1 MITAFSG
8 FILCFWWAEPTSI
21 WEGRRY
27 NHQGH
32 HSRWHL
38 HPASLQFH
46 LSSLLYG
53 PLSPECPLSLMGNQA
68 DTQKWKFPISH
79 PSSADTSNCFAC
91 EYLPLALQ
99 PRELPCPAQHIW
111 CLVLMNYTLWHE
123 FPKRPKVI
131 SYKSSWYDS
140 GGLSKHCSKPWDWQ
154 LINREATLGTEML
167 QIKQHILKED
177 AKNRKANLLFPKC
190 TAPLV
195 LLNMPCS
202 QSQHNRWVSA
212 LKSNMKE
219 ACVSLACFLNSHS
232 AEWFEVIEKESGL
245 DQKNLPETPQLLLG
259 T

>member
-1 MITAFSG
+1 
-8 FILCFWWAEPTSI
+8 
-21 WEGRRY
+21 
-27 NHQGH
+27 
-32 HSRWHL
+32 
-38 HPASLQFH
+38 
-46 LSSLLYG
+46 
-53 PLSPECPLSLMGNQA
+53 
-68 DTQKWKFPISH
+68 
-79 PSSADTSNCFAC
+79 
-91 EYLPLALQ
+91 
-99 PRELPCPAQHIW
+99 
-111 CLVLMNYTLWHE
+111 MNYTLWHE

-154 LINREATLGTEML
+154 LINREGTLGTEML

-232 AEWFEVIEKESGL
+232 AEWFEVIEKRKWPGPKKPSRDSPAPSGHL
-245 DQKNLPETPQLLLG
+245 MGIYAPNANATKLQQHW
-259 T
+259 